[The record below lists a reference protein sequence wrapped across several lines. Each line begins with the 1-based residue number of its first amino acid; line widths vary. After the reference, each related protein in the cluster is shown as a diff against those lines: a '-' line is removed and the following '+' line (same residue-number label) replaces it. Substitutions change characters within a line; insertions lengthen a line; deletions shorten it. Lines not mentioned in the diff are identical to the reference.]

1 MAYNIPSNATN
12 QQISNAVN
20 YLLANFTN
28 SVNANQVTGVV
39 TGPGNQVLNYL
50 YQYMDVMYAQSYD
63 GSVGFSSSPTN
74 ATYYGLR
81 NTNATSEDTNY
92 TDYIWYETIGFGTT
106 NFLWYSVTGGRYI
119 AFYVGSSAPTAY
131 YSQVQNNTPINLDIL
146 SGINTTTA
154 TIYIWGTTTAP
165 ARPTTMSTYTWSTG
179 VISNI
184 PAGWSATVPADS
196 TPGAVLWSI
205 TINLVSNNT
214 QATSTLDWTNTSYP
228 IVSTSTIGTPGS
240 STFVVVR
247 TADDGSAPT
256 NAEVLSVIGRLPVA
270 GDIATLNYNS
280 GNNSEVFTYTG
291 SAWTL
296 FQTYITGSLI
306 VSDSITAS
314 NINSNGLV
322 IKDNS
327 GNPILGVG
335 TNLAASYINP
345 ASGWLNSSISIDG
358 SGDLQGIGS
367 GAGTTIANN
376 QIGVVSGLLVG
387 IGNGNNTAVANS
399 LISINA
405 NGTLSGA
412 GSGAVT
418 PAGINAINVSL
429 ANAPSNIINGNIS
442 IDGTGSIQGIGTGTG
457 TAVANNQISISASGV
472 LSGAGGGSVSLA
484 GLGAGAYAYLNQI
497 TSSNI
502 TTYIAGAAIGTAQV
516 GVLTAANIGVSYL
529 SAISANMGTITA
541 GTLAAGTAFA
551 GTLEVGSSP
560 AISGTTMTGS
570 GALINSGGTFAL
582 GNSTQN
588 LVFNGS
594 GIYLNGFVSA
604 STTNATSSNLGAS
617 GGYVAISS
625 FTPQNT
631 GRVLLALSASLQIQ
645 VTGMT
650 TVPASFNSSLGLSVY
665 QGSTLIQGF
674 DQAIQ
679 FVPCVTGSN
688 QYQLTIPISSTL
700 LPELTAG
707 TAYTIRLDYGG
718 AVFRDSSFNLISSYS
733 SISAIASYNLV
744 NYQPLFD

>member
-1 MAYNIPSNATN
+1 
-12 QQISNAVN
+12 
-20 YLLANFTN
+20 
-28 SVNANQVTGVV
+28 
-39 TGPGNQVLNYL
+39 
-50 YQYMDVMYAQSYD
+50 MDVMYAQSFD
-63 GSVGFSSSPTN
+63 GSIGFSPSPTN

-106 NFLWYSVTGGRYI
+106 NFLWYSVTGGRHI
-119 AFYVGSSAPTAY
+119 AFYVGTSAPTAY

-179 VISNI
+179 VISNV
-184 PAGWSATVPADS
+184 PAGWSTSIPADS

-240 STFVVVR
+240 STFVIIR
-247 TADDGSAPT
+247 TADDGSVPT

-291 SAWTL
+291 SSWTL

-335 TNLAASYINP
+335 TNLAANYINP
-345 ASGWLNSSISIDG
+345 ATGWLNSSISIDG
-358 SGDLQGIGS
+358 SGNLQGIGS
-367 GAGTTIANN
+367 GTGTTVANN

-387 IGNGNNTAVANS
+387 IGSGNNTAVANS

-418 PAGINAINVSL
+418 PAGINAINVNL
-429 ANAPSNIINGNIS
+429 ANAPSNIINSNIS
-442 IDGTGSIQGIGTGTG
+442 INANGTL
-457 TAVANNQISISASGV
+457 N
-472 LSGAGGGSVSLA
+472 GAGGGSVNLA

-502 TTYIAGAAIGTAQV
+502 STYIAGAAIGTAQV
-516 GVLTAANIGVSYL
+516 GVLTAANIGVAYL

-541 GTLAAGTAFA
+541 GTLAAGTVFAGSLSAATGTFAGSLSAATGTFAGSLSAATGSFAGSLSAATGTFAGSLSAATGTFA
-551 GTLEVGSSP
+551 GTLSVGSSP
-560 AISGTTMTGS
+560 AVSGTTMSGS
-570 GALINSGGTFAL
+570 GAVFNNTGTFAI
-582 GNSTQN
+582 GNSTTN
-588 LVFNGS
+588 MSFNGS
-594 GIYLNGFVSA
+594 QMTLNGNVVATNNINLNAVTNITGNTSAGSLTLTTTYNNVVSE
-604 STTNATSSNLGAS
+604 
-617 GGYVAISS
+617 S
-625 FTPQNT
+625 FT
-631 GRVLLALSASLQIQ
+631 
-645 VTGMT
+645 
-650 TVPASFNSSLGLSVY
+650 
-665 QGSTLIQGF
+665 
-674 DQAIQ
+674 
-679 FVPCVTGSN
+679 
-688 QYQLTIPISSTL
+688 
-700 LPELTAG
+700 TAG
-707 TAYTIRLDYGG
+707 GNVIVTISAIATLQDLGIV
-718 AVFRDSSFNLISSYS
+718 AVSDTVNIEVFRDSTLIYSASIPMSANPGQTASTVPGSTFTDSPAAGSHTYTFKAASSSGSSNFNM
-733 SISAIASYNLV
+733 SAGYMVL
-744 NYQPLFD
+744 QEFKR